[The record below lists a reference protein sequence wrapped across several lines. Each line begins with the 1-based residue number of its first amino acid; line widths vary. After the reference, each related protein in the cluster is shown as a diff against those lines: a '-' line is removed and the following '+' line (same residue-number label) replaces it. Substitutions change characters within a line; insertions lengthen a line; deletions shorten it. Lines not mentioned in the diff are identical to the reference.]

1 MNTTARRFVVGTA
14 VAALALAMGACGK
27 AGDDKKS
34 DNKDSSASSSSDSG
48 KKSIG
53 LLLPDTVT
61 ARYEKFDKPLIE
73 QKIHELCSDCN
84 VEYANAG
91 GDPAKQAQQVSAM
104 VAKGVKVLILDAQ
117 DYIGIKSS
125 VQAAVDKGIK
135 VVAYDR
141 LAQGPVSAYV
151 SYDNEKV
158 GELQGQ
164 ALLDAM
170 GANATPKSK
179 IVMINGDDA
188 DPNAAEFKQ
197 GAHKILDGKVTIAY
211 EQSGLWK
218 GDVANQKVTAAI
230 SSVGKD
236 NIKGVYSAN
245 DTMAGGIA
253 TALHAKDINVPLTGQ
268 DADLA
273 AIQRILTGAQTSTVY
288 KAAKPEA
295 FATAE
300 IAVDLLQGK
309 DFKSVADTTKKSGS
323 GDIVPAK
330 LLDAVSVT
338 KANIKDTV
346 LADGTYT
353 AAQIC
358 TGDAAAAC
366 GAAGI
371 K

>member
-1 MNTTARRFVVGTA
+1 MNAMTRRIVVGTA
-14 VAALALAMGACGK
+14 AVSIALTMAACGK
-27 AGDDKKS
+27 AGDDNDKKS
-34 DNKDSSASSSSDSG
+34 SDGGSSSSSSAA
-48 KKSIG
+48 KSIG

-61 ARYEKFDKPLIE
+61 ARYEKFDRPLIT
-73 QKIHELCSDCN
+73 QKIKELCSDCS
-84 VEYANAG
+84 VEYANAA
-91 GDPAKQAQQVSAM
+91 GDPSTQAQQVSTM
-104 VAKGVKVLILDAQ
+104 VTKGVKVLILDAQ
-117 DYIGIKSS
+117 DAVGIKSS
-125 VQAAVDKGIK
+125 VQAAVDKGVK

-170 GANATPKSK
+170 GAKATPSSD
-179 IVMINGDDA
+179 IVMINGDSA
-188 DPNAAEFKQ
+188 DPNAAEFKA
-197 GAHKILDGKVTIAY
+197 GAHKVLDGKVKIAY

-218 GDVANQKVTAAI
+218 GDVANQKMAAAI
-230 SSVGKD
+230 TQLGKD

-253 TALHAKDINVPLTGQ
+253 TALKGAGISVPLTGQ
-268 DADLA
+268 DADLT
-273 AIQRILTGAQTSTVY
+273 AIQRILAGTQTSTVY

-300 IAVDLLQGK
+300 IAVGLLQGK
-309 DFKSVADTTKKSGS
+309 DVKSVTDTTKKSGS
-323 GDIVPAK
+323 GNDVPSK
-330 LLDAVSVT
+330 LLVPVSIT

-346 LADGTYT
+346 IADGTYT
-353 AAQIC
+353 VSAVC
-358 TGDAAAAC
+358 TADFADACA
-366 GAAGI
+366 AAGI